1 MVKVDSKLVIAL
13 DVFDVDFAVD
23 FARKIGRE
31 IFAIKINWPLVMVR
45 GSSIISELSR
55 YSRSICDLKIADI
68 PNTNRLIA
76 EKVAENG
83 AWGVISHA
91 FVGSDSLKAVVQAA
105 GDVRVF
111 SVVAMSHPG
120 SADLIS
126 SSLENLVKISI
137 EANVYGL
144 IAPGNDLE
152 MLRKVK
158 KMAPGMKILSPGI
171 GAQGGSASHAI
182 ANGSDYIIV
191 GRAVYDDP
199 DPLMKAREFNREL
212 SNIYH

>member
-1 MVKVDSKLVIAL
+1 MDSKLVIAL
-13 DVFDVDFAVD
+13 DVFDADFAVD

-45 GSSIISELSR
+45 GASIISELSQ
-55 YSRSICDLKIADI
+55 YSRVICDLKIADI

-91 FVGSDSLKAVVQAA
+91 FAGSDSLKAVVEAA
-105 GDVRVF
+105 KNVKVF

-120 SADLIS
+120 SGDLIS
-126 SSLENLVKISI
+126 GSLEDLVRISI
-137 EANVYGL
+137 EADVYGL
-144 IAPGNDLE
+144 IAPGNDLD
-152 MLRKVK
+152 MLKRVK

-171 GAQGGSASHAI
+171 GAQGGSASLAI
-182 ANGSDYIIV
+182 LNGSDYVIV
-191 GRAVYDDP
+191 GRSVYDDP
-199 DPLMKAREFNREL
+199 DPLMKAREFNREIN
-212 SNIYH
+212 NIKH

>member
-1 MVKVDSKLVIAL
+1 MDSKLVIAL
-13 DVFDVDFAVD
+13 DVFDADFAVD

-45 GSSIISELSR
+45 GASIISELSQ
-55 YSRSICDLKIADI
+55 YSRVICDLKIADI

-91 FVGSDSLKAVVQAA
+91 FVGSDSLKAVVEAA
-105 GDVRVF
+105 KNVKVF

-120 SADLIS
+120 SGDLIS
-126 SSLENLVKISI
+126 GSLEDLVRISI
-137 EANVYGL
+137 EAKVYGL
-144 IAPGNDLE
+144 IAPGNDLG
-152 MLRKVK
+152 MLRRVK
-158 KMAPGMKILSPGI
+158 KMAHGLKILSPGI
-171 GAQGGSASHAI
+171 GAQGGSASLAI
-182 ANGSDYIIV
+182 VNGSDYVIV

-199 DPLMKAREFNREL
+199 DPLMKAREYNREI
-212 SNIYH
+212 SNIKH

>member
-1 MVKVDSKLVIAL
+1 MDSKLVIAL
-13 DVFDVDFAVD
+13 DVFDADFAVD

-45 GSSIISELSR
+45 GASIISELSQ
-55 YSRSICDLKIADI
+55 YSRVICDLKIADI

-91 FVGSDSLKAVVQAA
+91 FAGSDSLKAVVEAA
-105 GDVRVF
+105 KNVKVF

-120 SADLIS
+120 SGDLIS
-126 SSLENLVKISI
+126 GSLEDLVRISI
-137 EANVYGL
+137 EADVYGL
-144 IAPGNDLE
+144 IAPGNDLD
-152 MLRKVK
+152 MLKRVK

-171 GAQGGSASHAI
+171 GAQGGSASLAI
-182 ANGSDYIIV
+182 LNGSDYVIV
-191 GRAVYDDP
+191 GRSVYDDP
-199 DPLMKAREFNREL
+199 DPLMKAREFNREI
-212 SNIYH
+212 SNIKY

>member
-1 MVKVDSKLVIAL
+1 MDSKLVIAL
-13 DVFDVDFAVD
+13 DVFDADFAVD

-45 GSSIISELSR
+45 GASIISELSQ
-55 YSRSICDLKIADI
+55 YSRVICDLKIADI

-91 FVGSDSLKAVVQAA
+91 FAGSDSLKAVVEAA
-105 GDVRVF
+105 KNVKVF

-120 SADLIS
+120 SGDLIS
-126 SSLENLVKISI
+126 GSLEDLVRISI
-137 EANVYGL
+137 EADVYGL
-144 IAPGNDLE
+144 IAPGNDLD
-152 MLRKVK
+152 MLKRVK

-171 GAQGGSASHAI
+171 GAQGGSASLAI
-182 ANGSDYIIV
+182 LNGSDYVII
-191 GRAVYDDP
+191 GRSVYDDP
-199 DPLMKAREFNREL
+199 DPLMKAREFNREIN
-212 SNIYH
+212 NIKH

>member
-1 MVKVDSKLVIAL
+1 MDSKLVIAL
-13 DVFDVDFAVD
+13 DVFDADFAVD

-45 GSSIISELSR
+45 GASIISELSQ
-55 YSRSICDLKIADI
+55 YSRVICDLKIADI

-91 FVGSDSLKAVVQAA
+91 FAGSDSLKAVVEAA
-105 GDVRVF
+105 KNVKVF

-120 SADLIS
+120 SGDLIS
-126 SSLENLVKISI
+126 GSLEDLVRISI
-137 EANVYGL
+137 EADVYGL
-144 IAPGNDLE
+144 IAPGNDLD
-152 MLRKVK
+152 MLKRVK

-171 GAQGGSASHAI
+171 GAQGGSASLAI
-182 ANGSDYIIV
+182 LNGSDYVIV
-191 GRAVYDDP
+191 GRSVYDDP
-199 DPLMKAREFNREL
+199 DPLMKAREFNREI
-212 SNIYH
+212 SNIKH